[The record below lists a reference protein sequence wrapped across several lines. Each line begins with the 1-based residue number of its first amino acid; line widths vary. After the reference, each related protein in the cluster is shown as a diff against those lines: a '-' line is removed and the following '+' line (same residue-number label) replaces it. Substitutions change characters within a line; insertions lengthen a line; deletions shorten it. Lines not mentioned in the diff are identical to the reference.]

1 MYNTDE
7 YIELIKGRL
16 SPYRFNHSMCVADR
30 AVELAKRNNLD
41 PQKAYVAGILHD
53 IMKEESLDSQQKII
67 ESTGYTMTA
76 VELASP
82 NVYHQMSGAV
92 YVRDI
97 LGIDDEDIVGG
108 IRYHTTG
115 RADMTPFE
123 MLIYLADFT
132 SADRDYP
139 DVEDLED
146 LPNGCEYGVI
156 LLAKIELYM
165 KLAVAMADQYDIGAD
180 NNNYLKRSQRFSHYM
195 KLAEEARLE
204 YEDYAD
210 DEASSG
216 GVQTYDLLLAS
227 RH

>member
-1 MYNTDE
+1 MYNIDE

-41 PQKAYVAGILHD
+41 SQKAYVAGILHD

-139 DVEDLED
+139 DVDIMRKKTD
-146 LPNGCEYGVI
+146 ADFFDGM
-156 LLAKIELYM
+156 LYSLTYTIT
-165 KLAVAMADQYDIGAD
+165 KLAQQSKQIHPDTLHCYNWVLDIK
-180 NNNYLKRSQRFSHYM
+180 NM
-195 KLAEEARLE
+195 KQK
-204 YEDYAD
+204 
-210 DEASSG
+210 G
-216 GVQTYDLLLAS
+216 NVK
-227 RH
+227 

>member
-41 PQKAYVAGILHD
+41 SQKAYVAGILHD
-53 IMKEESLDSQQKII
+53 IMKEESFESQRKII

-92 YVRDI
+92 YVRGI

-139 DVEDLED
+139 DVDIMRKKTD
-146 LPNGCEYGVI
+146 ADFFDGM
-156 LLAKIELYM
+156 LYSLTYTIT
-165 KLAVAMADQYDIGAD
+165 KLAQQSKQIHPDTLHCYNWVLGIK
-180 NNNYLKRSQRFSHYM
+180 NM
-195 KLAEEARLE
+195 KQK
-204 YEDYAD
+204 
-210 DEASSG
+210 G
-216 GVQTYDLLLAS
+216 NVK
-227 RH
+227 

>member
-30 AVELAKRNNLD
+30 AVELAKSNNLD
-41 PQKAYVAGILHD
+41 SQKAYVAGILHD

-97 LGIDDEDIVGG
+97 LGIDVKLKVAAKTLRTINKYGSLDNFLLGFGFNKLSEK
-108 IRYHTTG
+108 G
-115 RADMTPFE
+115 RKLRTQLLKKQKE
-123 MLIYLADFT
+123 
-132 SADRDYP
+132 
-139 DVEDLED
+139 
-146 LPNGCEYGVI
+146 
-156 LLAKIELYM
+156 LAK
-165 KLAVAMADQYDIGAD
+165 K
-180 NNNYLKRSQRFSHYM
+180 
-195 KLAEEARLE
+195 
-204 YEDYAD
+204 
-210 DEASSG
+210 
-216 GVQTYDLLLAS
+216 
-227 RH
+227 

>member
-41 PQKAYVAGILHD
+41 SQKAYLAGILHD
-53 IMKEESLDSQQKII
+53 IMKEESLESQQKII

-139 DVEDLED
+139 DVDIMRKKTD
-146 LPNGCEYGVI
+146 TDFFDGM
-156 LLAKIELYM
+156 LYSLTYTIT
-165 KLAVAMADQYDIGAD
+165 KLAQQSKQIHPDTLHCYNWVLDIK
-180 NNNYLKRSQRFSHYM
+180 NM
-195 KLAEEARLE
+195 KQK
-204 YEDYAD
+204 
-210 DEASSG
+210 G
-216 GVQTYDLLLAS
+216 NVK
-227 RH
+227 

>member
-41 PQKAYVAGILHD
+41 SQKAYVAGILHD
-53 IMKEESLDSQQKII
+53 IMKEESLESQRKII

-139 DVEDLED
+139 DVDIMRKKTD
-146 LPNGCEYGVI
+146 TDFFDGM
-156 LLAKIELYM
+156 LYSLTYTIT
-165 KLAVAMADQYDIGAD
+165 KLAQQSKQIHPDTLHCYNWVLDIK
-180 NNNYLKRSQRFSHYM
+180 NM
-195 KLAEEARLE
+195 KQK
-204 YEDYAD
+204 
-210 DEASSG
+210 G
-216 GVQTYDLLLAS
+216 NVK
-227 RH
+227 

>member
-41 PQKAYVAGILHD
+41 SQKAYVAGILHD
-53 IMKEESLDSQQKII
+53 IMKEERLDSQRKII

-92 YVRDI
+92 YVRDV

-115 RADMTPFE
+115 RTDMTPFE

-139 DVEDLED
+139 DVDIMRKKTD
-146 LPNGCEYGVI
+146 TDFFDGM
-156 LLAKIELYM
+156 LYSLTYTIT
-165 KLAVAMADQYDIGAD
+165 KLAQQSKQIHPDTLHCYNWVLGIK
-180 NNNYLKRSQRFSHYM
+180 NM
-195 KLAEEARLE
+195 KQK
-204 YEDYAD
+204 
-210 DEASSG
+210 G
-216 GVQTYDLLLAS
+216 NVK
-227 RH
+227 

>member
-16 SPYRFNHSMCVADR
+16 SPYRFNHSMCVANR

-53 IMKEESLDSQQKII
+53 IMKEESLDSQQRII

-139 DVEDLED
+139 DVDTMRKKTD
-146 LPNGCEYGVI
+146 TDFFDGM
-156 LLAKIELYM
+156 LYSLTYTIT
-165 KLAVAMADQYDIGAD
+165 KLAQQSKQIHPDTLHCYNWVLDIK
-180 NNNYLKRSQRFSHYM
+180 NM
-195 KLAEEARLE
+195 KQK
-204 YEDYAD
+204 
-210 DEASSG
+210 G
-216 GVQTYDLLLAS
+216 NVK
-227 RH
+227 

>member
-16 SPYRFNHSMCVADR
+16 SPYRFSHSMRVAAR

-53 IMKEESLDSQQKII
+53 IMKEESLESQQKII

-139 DVEDLED
+139 DVDIMRKKTD
-146 LPNGCEYGVI
+146 ADFFDGM
-156 LLAKIELYM
+156 LYSLTYTIT
-165 KLAVAMADQYDIGAD
+165 KLAQQSKQIHPDTLHCYNWVLDIK
-180 NNNYLKRSQRFSHYM
+180 NM
-195 KLAEEARLE
+195 KQK
-204 YEDYAD
+204 
-210 DEASSG
+210 G
-216 GVQTYDLLLAS
+216 NVK
-227 RH
+227 

>member
-41 PQKAYVAGILHD
+41 SQKAYVAGILHD

-76 VELASP
+76 VEFASP

-97 LGIDDEDIVGG
+97 LSIDDEDIVGG

-139 DVEDLED
+139 DVDIMRKKTD
-146 LPNGCEYGVI
+146 ADFFDGM
-156 LLAKIELYM
+156 LYSLTYTIT
-165 KLAVAMADQYDIGAD
+165 KLAQQSKQIHPDTLHCYNWVLDIK
-180 NNNYLKRSQRFSHYM
+180 NM
-195 KLAEEARLE
+195 KQK
-204 YEDYAD
+204 
-210 DEASSG
+210 G
-216 GVQTYDLLLAS
+216 NVK
-227 RH
+227 